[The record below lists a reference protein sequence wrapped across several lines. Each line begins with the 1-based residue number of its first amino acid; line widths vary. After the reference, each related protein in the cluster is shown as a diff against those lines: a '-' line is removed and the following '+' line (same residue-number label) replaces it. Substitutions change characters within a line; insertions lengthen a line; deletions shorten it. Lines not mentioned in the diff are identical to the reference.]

1 VHAAIVEASA
11 RMAASLGMSCIA
23 EGVESPED
31 WAFVR
36 KAGCTHAQGWAVARP
51 LPATA
56 ISSWLER
63 WPTDFQV
70 LNRAAAPWM

>member
-1 VHAAIVEASA
+1 
-11 RMAASLGMSCIA
+11 MSCIA

-70 LNRAAAPWM
+70 LNREAAPWM